1 MTIGSAMSIAVA
13 GLSIN
18 QVETGVVAQNIA
30 RAGQDGYTAKRVSV
44 FDYQNNL
51 GVVGLRAVVQREFD
65 RTVWGQLLQ
74 STAPNAYLETQQ
86 THLAQVDQFMGQ
98 TTSGGNLPR
107 AISDFDAALSSLVT
121 SPSDRAS
128 RVDLINKAQVLASR
142 LNQASNNVQQLRTTV
157 EGEIGDQVASVN
169 RLTGEI
175 AELNSKIVGQ
185 SIAGQD
191 VSDLYDARDV
201 AVKKLSSY
209 MDIGTREEPNGQL
222 QVFTTS
228 GMSLVSDHATRLEF
242 DAAGTVTAQS
252 AWTEDDATRTVGTL
266 RVADNGSA
274 QVDLIATGAL
284 RSGSIKA
291 LLELRDTTLVNAQA
305 QLDDMAAGLAE
316 AMSNHTVAGTAATSG
331 AANGFDVDL
340 GALKSGNRVTL
351 TYKDNATGLSKT
363 VTMIRVDD
371 PSVLPLDDSVTGKP
385 DDKVVGVDFSGGM
398 GSVVAQIQSA
408 LGSSF
413 TVSNPSGD
421 TLEIL
426 DDGAADTVDVTG
438 LSADV
443 TSTDLQNGDTGL
455 PLFTDGN
462 GTLPY
467 TGSLENRSQKLGFA
481 ARIGVNA
488 SLVADP
494 SLLVNWQSSTDA
506 GDSTRPLALLTR
518 LETKTI
524 DFGSETGMSSKGFGF
539 SSTLGDFADQMVSYW
554 GAASAAATS
563 AQQSQSVI
571 QTNLEA
577 RMTNTSGVN
586 VDQELARLIQLQSA
600 YAANARVMTTAK
612 DMLDVL
618 MQI

>member
-1 MTIGSAMSIAVA
+1 M
-13 GLSIN
+13 
-18 QVETGVVAQNIA
+18 
-30 RAGQDGYTAKRVSV
+30 
-44 FDYQNNL
+44 
-51 GVVGLRAVVQREFD
+51 
-65 RTVWGQLLQ
+65 
-74 STAPNAYLETQQ
+74 
-86 THLAQVDQFMGQ
+86 
-98 TTSGGNLPR
+98 
-107 AISDFDAALSSLVT
+107 
-121 SPSDRAS
+121 
-128 RVDLINKAQVLASR
+128 INKAQVLASR
-142 LNQASNNVQQLRTTV
+142 LNQASNNVQQLRTSV

-169 RLTGEI
+169 RLTSEI

-191 VSDLYDARDV
+191 VSDLYDARDR

-209 MDIGTREEPNGQL
+209 MDIGTREEASGQL

-228 GMSLVSDHATRLEF
+228 GMSLVSDHATQLEF
-242 DAAGTVTAQS
+242 DTAGTVTAQS
-252 AWTEDDATRTVGTL
+252 AWTEDDATRTLGTI

-274 QVDLIATGAL
+274 VVDLIATGTL

-305 QLDDMAAGLAE
+305 QLDDVAAGLAE
-316 AMSNHTVAGTAATSG
+316 AMSNHTVEGTSATSG
-331 AANGFDVDL
+331 AANGFDIDL

-351 TYKDNATGLSKT
+351 TYKDNLTGTSKT

-371 PSVLPLDDSVTGKP
+371 PSALPLDDSVTGKP
-385 DDKVVGVDFSGGM
+385 NDTVVGVDFSGGM
-398 GSVVAQIQSA
+398 GSVAAQIQSA
-408 LGSSF
+408 LGPTF
-413 TVSNPSGD
+413 AVANPSGD

-426 DDGAADTVDVTG
+426 DDGVTGAVDVTG

-443 TSTDLQNGDTGL
+443 TSTDLQDGDIGL
-455 PLFTDGN
+455 PVFTDGT
-462 GTLPY
+462 GTTPY
-467 TGSLENRSQKLGFA
+467 TGSFDKRSQKLGFA

-494 SLLVNWQSSTDA
+494 SLLVKWQSTTDA
-506 GDSTRPLALLTR
+506 GDATRPRTLLTR
-518 LETKTI
+518 LETNTI
-524 DFGSETGMSSKGFGF
+524 HFGAETGMAAKGFGF

-554 GAASAAATS
+554 GGASAAATS

-577 RMTNTSGVN
+577 RMTDTSGVN

-618 MQI
+618 MRI